1 MLLRACGSVFFRLV
15 RNEWHSQLKIG
26 KTLAQAVAVC
36 TWCIADHLI
45 DAGTCCDERCS
56 PMYAPHLA
64 PYRRREYGWHMDRL
78 YADFCYATRSA
89 WIEPLDL
96 ATEHFQL
103 LRVGYD
109 VLGLTD
115 NDILRV

>member
-1 MLLRACGSVFFRLV
+1 
-15 RNEWHSQLKIG
+15 
-26 KTLAQAVAVC
+26 
-36 TWCIADHLI
+36 
-45 DAGTCCDERCS
+45 
-56 PMYAPHLA
+56 
-64 PYRRREYGWHMDRL
+64 EYGWHMDRL

-96 ATEHFQL
+96 ATEHLQL